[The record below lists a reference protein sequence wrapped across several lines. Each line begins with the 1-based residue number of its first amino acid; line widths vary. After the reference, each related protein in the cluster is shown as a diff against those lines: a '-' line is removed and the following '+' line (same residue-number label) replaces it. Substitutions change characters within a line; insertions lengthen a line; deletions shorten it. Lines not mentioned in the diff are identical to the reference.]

1 MNTLCLT
8 YMGYHVQEKD
18 DIHEAITQLLSSDMA
33 RILFNLDIISADY
46 FWNLN
51 TYDLFVKL

>member
-1 MNTLCLT
+1 MDCQ
-8 YMGYHVQEKD
+8 MQDKD
-18 DIHEAITQLLSSDMA
+18 DVHKAFTQLLSSDMA

-46 FWNLN
+46 FWELN